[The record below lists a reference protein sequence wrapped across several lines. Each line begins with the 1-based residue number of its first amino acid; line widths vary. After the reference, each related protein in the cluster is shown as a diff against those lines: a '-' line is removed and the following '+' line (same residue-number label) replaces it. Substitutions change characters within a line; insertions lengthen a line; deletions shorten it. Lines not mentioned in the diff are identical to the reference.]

1 MSNIETMS
9 NHNESTADMVL
20 RTSKTEVHTRLL
32 KARTN
37 FPPIVGTGKGAYK
50 DSQGNWSVIAT
61 KGDIKKCTVEPLAE
75 QGLIGYFSQA
85 PEKNTDNSIVFKYQL
100 IHADSGQ
107 NNIWYIAMPT
117 ASGTFWDYGSAQ
129 TYAYRF
135 LLGDLFN
142 LIILDDIEE
151 IDQDGTSAQLNL
163 MYQQLCN
170 EAVNVKSASELKVF
184 KEKTHK
190 QFLDYI
196 KKNKHQKYIDMATKQ
211 IHLIQAR
218 INE

>member
-1 MSNIETMS
+1 MSNQ
-9 NHNESTADMVL
+9 NQKESTADMVVRL
-20 RTSKTEVHTRLL
+20 SHTEVHTRLL

-107 NNIWYIAMPT
+107 NNTWYIAMPT

-142 LIILDDIEE
+142 LIILDDVEE

-184 KEKTHK
+184 KEETHK